1 MSGAGAKGAQM
12 TQPLACVAQMGHHL
26 TSVQEGVFSRGDLEL
41 LMARRRLWGFTQV
54 AEHL

>member
-26 TSVQEGVFSRGDLEL
+26 TSVREGVFSRGDLEL
-41 LMARRRLWGFTQV
+41 LMARRRLWGLTQV

>member
-26 TSVQEGVFSRGDLEL
+26 TSVREGVFGRGDLGL
-41 LMARRRLWGFTQV
+41 LDGQEGALGLTQV